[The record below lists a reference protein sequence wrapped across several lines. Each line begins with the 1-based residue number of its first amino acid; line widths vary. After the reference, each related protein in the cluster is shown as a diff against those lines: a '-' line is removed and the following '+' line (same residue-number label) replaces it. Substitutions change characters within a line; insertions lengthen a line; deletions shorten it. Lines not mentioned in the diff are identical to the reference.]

1 MKAVIVEQPGS
12 ASYLKL
18 GQVPDAVP
26 KSDELL
32 VKVKYFGLN
41 RMDILQRD
49 GRYPVPPNASPI
61 LGVEFAGDVVTVPA
75 NSKFKVGDR
84 VFGLVY
90 GGAYAEYVAI
100 NERMAMQIPASL
112 SYKEAAALP
121 EVWFTATQA
130 LIHIGKVKAGENVLL
145 HAGAS
150 GVGTAAIQIAK
161 HLKAAN
167 IIVTAGSDE
176 KIAYCKSLGATSGI
190 NYKTAPEFGQQ
201 VLKETGRG
209 ADFILD
215 FIGASYWNNNMEALA
230 MDGRM
235 VILGLMG
242 GFKLPEAD
250 ISPFLRK
257 RIQVTGS
264 TLRSRTIDFQVQLK
278 DIFTNELLPRIVS
291 GELKPVIDREYSWE
305 NIVEAHLHMEANA
318 NVGKILVSTD

>member
-12 ASYLKL
+12 ASFLKL
-18 GQVPDAVP
+18 GQVPDVVP
-26 KSDELL
+26 KADELL

-49 GRYPVPPNASPI
+49 GRYPVPPNVSPI
-61 LGVEFAGDVVTVPA
+61 LGVEFSGDVVTVPS

-100 NERMAMQIPASL
+100 NEKMAMHIPQSL

-121 EVWFTATQA
+121 EVYFTALQA
-130 LIHIGKVKAGENVLL
+130 LIYIGKVKENENVLI

-150 GVGTAAIQIAK
+150 GVGTAAIQIAN
-161 HLKAAN
+161 AN

-190 NYKTAPEFGQQ
+190 NYKTTPEFGQQ

-209 ADFILD
+209 ADFVLD
-215 FIGASYWNNNMEALA
+215 FIGASYWKNNMEALA

-242 GFKLPEAD
+242 GFKLPEVD

-257 RIQVTGS
+257 RIQVSGS
-264 TLRSRTIDFQVQLK
+264 TLRSRTVEYQAQLK
-278 DIFTNELLPRIVS
+278 EIFEKELLPRIVS
-291 GELKPVIDREYSWE
+291 GELKPVIDREYSWN
-305 NIVEAHLHMEANA
+305 NIVDAHLHMEANG
-318 NVGKILVSTD
+318 NIGKILVSTDE